1 VTARRAALVLVALAA
16 CSKHEAPSAPLDAAA
31 GSSASPSSSDS
42 PAPTASAAPQGPS
55 TWSGTY
61 KSVVGSIY
69 VPDGGEWANTK
80 WRGDPG
86 EDGVGAGTL
95 TLTATPAGDVTG
107 TLDGVLG
114 PATVAGKLVGDE
126 LTASISGQT
135 FTGTLDAKR
144 GTTGTLEGTARAAST
159 FNAHFLREASFSLAK
174 KP

>member
-1 VTARRAALVLVALAA
+1 MRARHAPFASALVLVALAA
-16 CSKHEAPSAPLDAAA
+16 CGKHDAPSAPLDATA
-31 GSSASPSSSDS
+31 GPSASSSPSAS
-42 PAPTASAAPQGPS
+42 ASAAPQGPS

-95 TLTATPAGDVTG
+95 TLTATPAGDVKG

-144 GTTGTLEGTARAAST
+144 GSTGALDGTARAAST
-159 FNAHFLREASFSLAK
+159 FNAHFLREATFSLAK